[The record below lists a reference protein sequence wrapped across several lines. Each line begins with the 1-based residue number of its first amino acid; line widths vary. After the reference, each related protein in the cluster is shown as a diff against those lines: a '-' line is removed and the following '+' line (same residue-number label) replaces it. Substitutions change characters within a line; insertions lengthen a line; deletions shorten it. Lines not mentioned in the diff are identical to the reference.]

1 MAESVDAADLKS
13 AGRKTVGVQV
23 SLPPSPK
30 PEQRLDF
37 GKGLMAGGFGVRH
50 DLGMN
55 KPKKGQ
61 TYCHVP

>member
-1 MAESVDAADLKS
+1 
-13 AGRKTVGVQV
+13 
-23 SLPPSPK
+23 
-30 PEQRLDF
+30 
-37 GKGLMAGGFGVRH
+37 MAGGFGVRH